1 MICNL
6 RLQKILHILLCVD
19 KIVTGEYL
27 CNTLGVSSRTIRSDI
42 KELNYILEDK
52 GAIILSE
59 KSRGYR
65 IEILKEKTFKEFLSE
80 NKEKDISN
88 NLTAIERAE
97 YIITRLLINE
107 LKGMEGITQI
117 ELADELYVSLSS
129 LKNDIKLAKITLVKF
144 SADIEKIGNKGI
156 KITGSEENIRY
167 CINRYVLASN
177 KEIKNNLDIL
187 IKKILG
193 EKNTYIN
200 YIIKNNISKFNFR
213 LSDIAY
219 RDIQSY
225 LIIMIIRN
233 YYHKNISYDADIR
246 KKLKIESK
254 IKIAK
259 SVCNEI
265 KDEFGIDLI
274 EEEMLYLTKHIMAS
288 SHMETSKET
297 EEYYVEEDAILRK
310 ILASINNSFNI
321 NFTNDNML
329 INFLG
334 HHLKVSINRAR
345 YGIRVENSMLSV
357 IKNNYPFALEL
368 SLLAN
373 KIIKEETDLN
383 LTEDDIGFI
392 ALHFAAAIERKNKNR
407 ESTAK
412 KVIIVCT
419 TGVGTSLLLKVK
431 LESHFK
437 NRLNIVDTIPRYELN
452 DDVIE
457 KADLIISTVP
467 LDIRLDKVIYIK
479 SLLDSE
485 EIKLIEENID
495 NKINNTNGLVSKLKE
510 NLFFKNV
517 VASNR
522 DDLLDFM
529 TKELIKRE
537 YINEN
542 VRESIFKREEIAST
556 EIGELVAVPHHM
568 SEDIN
573 ESFIAVAVLRKGITW
588 SKEQVQLVLLIG
600 MAVKDRYEWKNCLE
614 HLYKN
619 IIDIEVVKNIIKCND
634 FEELN
639 KIISKF

>member
-6 RLQKILHILLCVD
+6 RLQRILHILLSVD

-52 GAIILSE
+52 GATIFSE

-65 IEILKEKTFKEFLSE
+65 IEIIKEITFKEFISE
-80 NKEKDISN
+80 NKEKNMSN
-88 NLTAIERAE
+88 NLTAIGRAE

-107 LKGMEGITQI
+107 LKGSSGITQI

-129 LKNDIKLAKITLVKF
+129 LKNDIKLAKNTLVKF
-144 SADIEKIGNKGI
+144 SADIEKTGNKGI
-156 KITGSEENIRY
+156 KITGSEENIRC
-167 CINRYVLASN
+167 CINRYVLDNN
-177 KEIKNNLDIL
+177 KEIKNNLDTL
-187 IKKILG
+187 LRKILG
-193 EKNTYIN
+193 QKNTYIN
-200 YIIKNNISKFNFR
+200 NIIKNNISKFNFR

-225 LIIMIIRN
+225 LIIMLIRN
-233 YYHKNISYDADIR
+233 SQHKNISYDADIR
-246 KKLKIESK
+246 EKLKRESK

-259 SVCNEI
+259 SICNEI
-265 KDEFGIDLI
+265 KDDFGIDLI
-274 EEEMLYLTKHIMAS
+274 EEEILYLTKHIMAS
-288 SHMETSKET
+288 SCIATTKET
-297 EEYYVEEDAILRK
+297 EEYSEEGVIVRK
-310 ILASINNSFNI
+310 ILASITNIFNI
-321 NFTNDNML
+321 DFTIDNIL

-334 HHLKVSINRAR
+334 HHLKVAINRAR
-345 YGIRVENSMLSV
+345 YGITVENSMLCV
-357 IKNNYPFALEL
+357 IKNNYPFAVEL
-368 SLLAN
+368 ALLAN
-373 KIIKEETDLN
+373 KIIKAETDLT
-383 LTEDDIGFI
+383 LTENDIGYV
-392 ALHFAAAIERKNKNR
+392 ALHFAAAIERKNENT

-452 DDVIE
+452 NEVIE
-457 KADLIISTVP
+457 NADLIISTVP
-467 LDIRLDKVIYIK
+467 LDIKLDKVIYIK

-485 EIKLIEENID
+485 EIKIIEEKID
-495 NKINNTNGLVSKLKE
+495 NNVNNTNGLVSKLKE
-510 NLFFKNV
+510 DLFFKNV
-517 VASNR
+517 VVSNR
-522 DDLLDFM
+522 DNLLNFM
-529 TKELIKRE
+529 TKELIKRD

-542 VRESIFKREEIAST
+542 VRENIFKREEIAST
-556 EIGELVAVPHHM
+556 EIGELVAVPHDM
-568 SEDIN
+568 SEDIK
-573 ESFIAVAVLRKGITW
+573 ESFIAVAVLKKGITW

-600 MAVKDRYEWKNCLE
+600 IAVKDKYEWKNCLE

-619 IIDIEVVKNIIKCND
+619 IIDIEIVENIIKCND

>member
-1 MICNL
+1 MIYNL

-52 GAIILSE
+52 GATIFSE
-59 KSRGYR
+59 KSKGYR
-65 IEILKEKTFKEFLSE
+65 IEIFKDKTFKEFLNE
-80 NKEKDISN
+80 NKEKNISN
-88 NLTAIERAE
+88 NLTAIGRAE

-129 LKNDIKLAKITLVKF
+129 LKNDIKLAKNTLVKF
-144 SADIEKIGNKGI
+144 SADIEKTHNKGI
-156 KITGSEENIRY
+156 KITGSEENIRC
-167 CINRYVLASN
+167 CINTYVLAN
-177 KEIKNNLDIL
+177 NTEIKNNLDIL
-187 IKKILG
+187 LKKILE
-193 EKNTYIN
+193 EKSTYIN

-225 LIIMIIRN
+225 LIIMLIRN
-233 YYHKNISYDADIR
+233 YHHKNISYDADII
-246 KKLKIESK
+246 KKLKTESK

-259 SVCNEI
+259 SICNEI
-265 KDEFGIDLI
+265 KDEFGINLI

-288 SHMETSKET
+288 SYMETSKET
-297 EEYYVEEDAILRK
+297 EEYYLEEYEILRK
-310 ILASINNSFNI
+310 ILESINNIFNI

-345 YGIRVENSMLSV
+345 YGITVENSMLSV

-373 KIIKEETDLN
+373 KIIKEETDLD

-392 ALHFAAAIERKNKNR
+392 ALHFAAAIERKNEKR

-467 LDIRLDKVIYIK
+467 LDIKLDKVIYIK

-485 EIKLIEENID
+485 EIKLIEEKID
-495 NKINNTNGLVSKLKE
+495 NNVNNTNGLVSKLKE
-510 NLFFKNV
+510 DLFFKNV

-522 DDLLDFM
+522 DNLLDFM
-529 TKELIKRE
+529 TKELIKRD

-556 EIGELVAVPHHM
+556 EIGELVAVPHDM
-568 SEDIN
+568 SEDIK
-573 ESFIAVAVLRKGITW
+573 ESFIAVAVLKKGITW

-600 MAVKDRYEWKNCLE
+600 MAVKDKYEWKNCLE

-619 IIDIEVVKNIIKCND
+619 IIDIEVVENIIKCND
-634 FEELN
+634 FEELK

>member
-6 RLQKILHILLCVD
+6 RLQKLLHILLCVD

-52 GAIILSE
+52 GATIFSE

-65 IEILKEKTFKEFLSE
+65 IEIIKAKTFKEFISE
-80 NKEKDISN
+80 NKEKNISN
-88 NLTAIERAE
+88 NLTAIGRAE

-107 LKGMEGITQI
+107 LKGIEGITQV
-117 ELADELYVSLSS
+117 ELTDELYVSLSS
-129 LKNDIKLAKITLVKF
+129 LKNDIKLAKNTLIKF

-156 KITGSEENIRY
+156 KITGSEENIRC
-167 CINRYVLASN
+167 CINRYVLDNN
-177 KEIKNNLDIL
+177 KEIKNNLDTL
-187 IKKILG
+187 LRKILG
-193 EKNTYIN
+193 QKNTYIN

-225 LIIMIIRN
+225 LIIMLIRN
-233 YYHKNISYDADIR
+233 SHHKNISYDADIR
-246 KKLKIESK
+246 EKLKTESK
-254 IKIAK
+254 FKIAK
-259 SVCNEI
+259 SICNEI
-265 KDEFGIDLI
+265 KDEFGINLI
-274 EEEMLYLTKHIMAS
+274 EEEILYLTKHIMAS
-288 SHMETSKET
+288 SYMATSKET
-297 EEYYVEEDAILRK
+297 EEYSEEGVIVRK
-310 ILASINNSFNI
+310 ILASISNI
-321 NFTNDNML
+321 YNIDFTYDNML

-334 HHLKVSINRAR
+334 HHLKVSISRAR
-345 YGIRVENSMLSV
+345 YGITVENSMLSV

-383 LTEDDIGFI
+383 LTEDDIGFV

-452 DDVIE
+452 NEVIE

-467 LDIRLDKVIYIK
+467 LDIKLDNVIYIK
-479 SLLDSE
+479 SLLDSD
-485 EIKLIEENID
+485 EIKIIEERID
-495 NKINNTNGLVSKLKE
+495 NNVKNTNGLVSKLKE
-510 NLFFKNV
+510 DLFFKNV

-522 DDLLDFM
+522 DNLLDFM

-542 VRESIFKREEIAST
+542 VRERISKREEIAST
-556 EIGELVAVPHHM
+556 EIGELVAVPHDM
-568 SEDIN
+568 SEDIK
-573 ESFIAVAVLRKGITW
+573 ESFIAVAVLKKGITW
-588 SKEQVQLVLLIG
+588 SKEQVQLVILIG
-600 MAVKDRYEWKNCLE
+600 IAVKDKYEWKNCLE

-619 IIDIEVVKNIIKCND
+619 IIDIKIVENIIKCND